1 MAGGCIVQFTVILLC
16 RLLLGFPCSCGMRAV
31 IAAGDS
37 RCSAARGSRG
47 GRAHETAS
55 TSLRCSAGP
64 RGTRGLRAPLLRR
77 TRMTVMVN
85 SKMRSKP
92 AAAADIVKENRNA
105 KEITSGYIGL
115 ALALGLGE
123 AVQKVDAD
131 ALFGSIDHSIGPLLP
146 YTSTVYFL
154 ALSLWTQYTGSWRAL
169 GETRTSDIRL
179 RDSLL
184 APVLASA
191 SLFSL
196 YLLIKVGFDPFKY
209 INGYFF
215 LVGSLALFENS
226 RKFALS
232 AVQVAAP
239 GYELPERLRWR
250 IRVPEFLLTDETE
263 EFLETSVIDLVCVSL
278 ALGLAS
284 VALLDT
290 HLSQFTINNLIALFI
305 AMDVMRLIGFRSYAT
320 GAILL
325 VGLLCYDV
333 FWVFGSPSVVGSN
346 VMMEVAT
353 QSGPVGPSRLLFP
366 IATKVTTSRFPFSL
380 LVRHRVHLSR
390 LTTRNAHALVT
401 RSGGPECVSQSV
413 SM

>member
-1 MAGGCIVQFTVILLC
+1 
-16 RLLLGFPCSCGMRAV
+16 
-31 IAAGDS
+31 
-37 RCSAARGSRG
+37 
-47 GRAHETAS
+47 
-55 TSLRCSAGP
+55 
-64 RGTRGLRAPLLRR
+64 
-77 TRMTVMVN
+77 MTVMVN

-123 AVQKVDAD
+123 AAQKVDAG
-131 ALFGSIDHSIGPLLP
+131 ALFGSIDHSIGPLPP

-325 VGLLCYDV
+325 VGLLCNDV

-390 LTTRNAHALVT
+390 LTTRNAHALVI

>member
-1 MAGGCIVQFTVILLC
+1 
-16 RLLLGFPCSCGMRAV
+16 
-31 IAAGDS
+31 
-37 RCSAARGSRG
+37 
-47 GRAHETAS
+47 
-55 TSLRCSAGP
+55 
-64 RGTRGLRAPLLRR
+64 
-77 TRMTVMVN
+77 MTVMVN

-92 AAAADIVKENRNA
+92 AAAAADIVKENRNA

-123 AVQKVDAD
+123 AAQKVDAD

-232 AVQVAAP
+232 AVQVVAP

-250 IRVPEFLLTDETE
+250 IRVPEFLLTDEERAVGGE
-263 EFLETSVIDLVCVSL
+263 EFLETSVIDLVCVLL